1 MFLFFFSDTSKGSYE
16 LSFERQNVGDYATKH
31 WSSLVSTLTA
41 AMWIK
46 NSAPTK
52 VTLFTFGSTT
62 DAMLQFNVEDATNT
76 GYGISAAVSYWQAD
90 GPNWEYVNFL
100 IKITRLFVV
109 FDRNSFSRN
118 NPIRV

>member
-1 MFLFFFSDTSKGSYE
+1 MFFFFPDTSKGSYE
-16 LSFERQNVGDYATKH
+16 LSFERQNVSDYATEH

-46 NSAPTK
+46 NSGATK
-52 VTLFTFGSTT
+52 ITLFTFGSTT

-90 GPNWEYVNFL
+90 GPKWEYVNFI
-100 IKITRLFVV
+100 IKITGLFVV

-118 NPIRV
+118 NPI

>member
-1 MFLFFFSDTSKGSYE
+1 MMFFFFSDTSKGSYE
-16 LSFERQNVGDYATKH
+16 LSFERQNVSDYATEH

-46 NSAPTK
+46 NSAATK

-90 GPNWEYVNFL
+90 GPKWEYVNFI
-100 IKITRLFVV
+100 IKITRVFVV